1 MEISDLVI
9 FLLLK
14 RILDDFKDFST
25 NILLFNDLLEKLRDI
40 LNSLEDELI
49 SSILETFLNDFKLD
63 AKYIASNKVV
73 LPALFSPHM
82 MVILLSNANLEKPMD
97 LKFCIDKDSM
107 CTTKHALA

>member
-25 NILLFNDLLEKLRDI
+25 NILLFKDLFEKLREI

-49 SSILETFLNDFKLD
+49 SSVLETFLNDFKLD
-63 AKYIASNKVV
+63 AK
-73 LPALFSPHM
+73 
-82 MVILLSNANLEKPMD
+82 
-97 LKFCIDKDSM
+97 
-107 CTTKHALA
+107 

>member
-1 MEISDLVI
+1 METSDLVI

-49 SSILETFLNDFKLD
+49 SSVLETFLNDFKLD
-63 AKYIASNKVV
+63 AK
-73 LPALFSPHM
+73 
-82 MVILLSNANLEKPMD
+82 
-97 LKFCIDKDSM
+97 
-107 CTTKHALA
+107 

>member
-1 MEISDLVI
+1 METSDLVI

-63 AKYIASNKVV
+63 AK
-73 LPALFSPHM
+73 
-82 MVILLSNANLEKPMD
+82 
-97 LKFCIDKDSM
+97 
-107 CTTKHALA
+107 

>member
-49 SSILETFLNDFKLD
+49 SSVLETFLNDFKLD
-63 AKYIASNKVV
+63 AK
-73 LPALFSPHM
+73 
-82 MVILLSNANLEKPMD
+82 
-97 LKFCIDKDSM
+97 
-107 CTTKHALA
+107 